1 MLWQRPQNE
10 GLSEYLKIPANRTTK
25 RKRRRGLKLLLFPLE
40 NQSRILRGRSDK
52 DFMPRCSRSYVEDVT
67 GILIWHFIQ
76 DSGPPLIASS

>member
-25 RKRRRGLKLLLFPLE
+25 RKRRRLKILLFPGE
-40 NQSRILRGRSDK
+40 NQRTTLGGRSDK
-52 DFMPRCSRSYVEDVT
+52 DFMPRSSRSYVEDVT